1 MAMGRPRK
9 TRTDLPDGLHFRADR
24 GTYYYRPTRGAER
37 PYIELG
43 RVTREKA
50 IREWVKITAKPEHPG
65 GDGTVGEII
74 DRYITE
80 EVPRRL
86 RLGKIAKITADEY
99 RRQVPALRTEFGARK
114 FARTAAESDRHDVL
128 RTADVDAYLRRL
140 EGTRGASMANHLVA
154 TLSAAFSFARRA
166 GICTYNPCIGAERN
180 IEQPRKV
187 IIADDARERLLR
199 AAPAAL
205 RLIASLSDVTTL
217 RKTDIRL
224 LLLTQ
229 IGDEWIRVTPSKT
242 RRRTGKTIEFAI
254 TPAVRAILNEAAALP
269 GRKISMY
276 VFPTRKGTP
285 YSESALQTAWARAKL
300 KAGLEGADLT
310 FRDFRTTELNAIHRE
325 GGDATKTA
333 GHASASTTERHY
345 ITEPTR
351 IKPRR

>member
-1 MAMGRPRK
+1 MGRPRK
-9 TRTDLPDGLHFRADR
+9 TRTDLPDGLHFRANR
-24 GTYYYRPTRGAER
+24 GTYYYRATRGEER
-37 PYIELG
+37 SYVEFG
-43 RVTREKA
+43 RVTREQA
-50 IREWVKITAKPEHPG
+50 IREWIKITAKPENPAE
-65 GDGTVGEII
+65 DGTVGEII
-74 DRYITE
+74 DRYVAE

-99 RRQVPALRTEFGARK
+99 RRQAPALRTEFGARK
-114 FARTAAESDRHDVL
+114 FARTPAESDRRDLL

-140 EGTRGASMANHLVA
+140 EGTKGASMANHLVA

-166 GICTYNPCIGAERN
+166 GICTYNPCVGAERN
-180 IEQPRKV
+180 VEQPRKV
-187 IIADDARERLLR
+187 IITDDVRDKLLK
-199 AAPAAL
+199 AAPPAL

-224 LLLTQ
+224 LMLTQ

-254 TPAVRAILNEAAALP
+254 TPAVRAILSEAAALP

-300 KAGLEGADLT
+300 KAGFESVDLT

-333 GHASASTTERHY
+333 GHASASTTQRHY